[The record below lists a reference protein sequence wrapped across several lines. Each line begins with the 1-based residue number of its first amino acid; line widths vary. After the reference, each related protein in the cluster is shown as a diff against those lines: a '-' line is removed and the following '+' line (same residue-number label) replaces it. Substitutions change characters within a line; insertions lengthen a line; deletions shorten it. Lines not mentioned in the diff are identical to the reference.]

1 MAQNSLKDLSVGWI
15 GTGRMGFAMA
25 SRLLDAGADV
35 TAWNRTRAKADPLME
50 KGGKVVDS
58 PTELADRDVVFT
70 MVGGPKDFEEVAM
83 GEHGVLSQ
91 GGQTPGMLIDCT
103 SINEESSKKVRN
115 YAKGVGTE
123 MIDAPVSGNHHVVV
137 AGKLSI
143 VASGDAASFEKA
155 RPFLEAI
162 GRGVSYVGEG
172 ELARMVKICHNVML
186 GVVAQNMAEI
196 TVLAEKGGV
205 PRQAFLDFINNSVM
219 GSMFTTYKTPAFVN
233 LDMTP
238 TFTPPLLRKDMDLG
252 LSAARELGVPMPVT
266 AAARECVQSIIGQ
279 GYLEED
285 FATLLLHEAANAG
298 LDISSEEKEVDTGL

>member
-35 TAWNRTRAKADPLME
+35 TAWNRTRAKAEPLME

-103 SINEESSKKVRN
+103 SINEESSKKVRD

-298 LDISSEEKEVDTGL
+298 LDITSEEKDVDTGL

>member
-103 SINEESSKKVRN
+103 SINEESSKKVRD